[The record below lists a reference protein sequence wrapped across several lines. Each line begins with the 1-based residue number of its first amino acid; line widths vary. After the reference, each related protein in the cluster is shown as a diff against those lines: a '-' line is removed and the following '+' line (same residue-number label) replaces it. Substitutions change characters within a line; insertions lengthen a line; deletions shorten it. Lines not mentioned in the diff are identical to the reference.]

1 MSSTRRKAALTLGA
15 LALAGGSLVLATSS
29 AMATGGSGWNSSV
42 LKLSTET
49 INFAVVDVGAPGPA
63 LGQGDQ
69 IISADKVFRN
79 GKEIGTDGVVCT
91 VVNST
96 PDALTCQWVMTMSLP
111 DGQLTLQ
118 GIADGPTGPPTEPL
132 AYTLAVTGGTGSYRG
147 AGGSADIVD
156 NPGGA
161 EQVTVRLT
169 R

>member
-1 MSSTRRKAALTLGA
+1 MKNLRRTAALTLGA
-15 LALAGGSLVLATSS
+15 VALAGGSLVAATST
-29 AMATGGSGWNSSV
+29 AMATSGDGWNSPI
-42 LKLSTET
+42 LKLTTET
-49 INFAVVDVGAPGPA
+49 INFAVIDVGAPGPA

-69 IISADKVFRN
+69 IVSADKVFKN
-79 GKEIGTDGVVCT
+79 GQEIGTDGVVCT

-96 PDALTCQWVMTMSLP
+96 PDALTCQWVMTVSLP

-132 AYTLAVTGGTGSYRG
+132 EYTLAVTGGTGKYRG
-147 AGGSADIVD
+147 AGGSADIMD

-161 EQVTVRLT
+161 EQVTVRLV

>member
-1 MSSTRRKAALTLGA
+1 MTSLRRTVALTLGA
-15 LALAGGSLVLATSS
+15 MALAAGSLVASTST
-29 AMATGGSGWNSSV
+29 AMATNSDGWNPPI
-42 LKLSTET
+42 LKLTTET
-49 INFAVVDVGAPGPA
+49 IDFTVIDVGAPGPA

-69 IISADKVFRN
+69 IISADKVFKN

-91 VVNST
+91 VVNAT
-96 PDALTCQWVMTMSLP
+96 QDALTCQWVMTLSLP

-132 AYTLAVTGGTGSYRG
+132 AFTLAVTGGTGHYRG
-147 AGGSADIVD
+147 AGGSADILD
-156 NPGGA
+156 NPGGT